1 MSLKHNLVIQTAFL
15 GDLILSIPTLKRI
28 RQIYPEDKLIVVCK
42 KGLGEFLIKEKIAD
56 QVIEVEK
63 SNSQSYSM
71 ATDQLNELKIRNIY
85 CLHRSVRSQLFAAKI
100 KAHKKIGFSS
110 LLGFWIFDDMI
121 DFVQENPEVIRQ
133 FKILESTDEKTYLEF
148 KDNDFHFL
156 NTPDQ
161 NGHLPAVPDCFS
173 FHHYRNKAGSAQKRI
188 AIFPGSV
195 WATKKWTQAGFTQLT
210 EMFLKQN
217 YQVDLLGGP
226 AEADLCSEI
235 ASQAVGARVLA
246 GTLSI
251 AESIQKLAEYDLVI
265 SNDSAS
271 THMAAYNNT
280 PVVSIFGPT
289 TVDMGFRPWS
299 NNSYIV
305 EDKDLECRP
314 CGKHGH
320 NKCPLG
326 HHNCMKQISSSQV
339 YKTAAKILS

>member
-1 MSLKHNLVIQTAFL
+1 MIQTAFL

-28 RQIYPEDKLIVVCK
+28 REIYPEDKLIVVCK
-42 KGLGEFLIKEKIAD
+42 NGLGDFLLKQKIVD

-63 SNSQSYSM
+63 SSSQSYSS
-71 ATDQLNELKIRNIY
+71 AANQLNQLKIRNIY
-85 CLHRSVRSQLFAAKI
+85 CLHRSVRSQLFSAKI
-100 KAHKKIGFSS
+100 SAQKKIGFSS
-110 LLGFWIFDDMI
+110 LLGFWVFDDVI
-121 DFVQENPEVIRQ
+121 DFVPENPEVIRQ

-148 KDNDFHFL
+148 KDADFHFL
-156 NTPDQ
+156 NTPDH
-161 NGHLPAVPDCFS
+161 NGHLPAVPEYFS
-173 FHHYRNKAGSAQKRI
+173 FHHSVNKHISAHKRI

-195 WATKKWTQAGFTQLT
+195 WATKRWTQVGFTQLA

-226 AEADLCSEI
+226 AEGDLCRDI

-251 AESIQKLAEYDLVI
+251 AESIEKLSEYDLVI

-271 THMAAYNNT
+271 THMAAYNNI

-289 TVDMGFRPWS
+289 TVAMGFRPWS

-305 EDKDLECRP
+305 EEKDLECRP

-320 NKCPLG
+320 NICPLG

-339 YKTAAKILS
+339 YQTAAKILG